1 MPQRLASPFQF
12 GQAVLEP
19 IVQPVYDAVEV
30 TAAATN
36 GDFNFFTDP
45 TGKTAREIFPGITTG
60 GQLSAPRMM
69 VVYGIRL
76 HFDENVAAAT
86 QNVDLKNLLY
96 NSTYTFTV
104 GIKDYAVAP
113 SFWFPSGLGTSGYAG
128 PAGGGTIAADGSSTN
143 GVPAFHSHFS
153 IAKRRIAV
161 PPQQQF
167 RGLLRVAGAAALNVD
182 TEVWC
187 FLDTEFGFEVQ

>member
-19 IVQPVYDAVEV
+19 IVQPVYDRVTV

-36 GDFNFFTDP
+36 TDFNLFTDP
-45 TGKTAREIFPGITTG
+45 TGKTNREIFPGITTG

-69 VVYGIRL
+69 VVYGIRI
-76 HFDENVAAAT
+76 HVDEDVAVAT
-86 QNVDLKNLLY
+86 QVVDLKNLLY
-96 NSTYTFTV
+96 NSTFTFTV

-113 SFWFPSGLGTSGYAG
+113 TFWFPSGLGISGFQDAAG
-128 PAGGGTIAADGSSTN
+128 AQVGTATN

-167 RGLLRVAGAAALNVD
+167 RGLLRVAGAAAMNAD